1 VAVIE
6 SGCVSKVVLN
16 RNAVQLGISVHRL
29 VWAQS
34 EGGVIFGVDCTVI
47 CWVSQSGIGIVCT
60 FPYLSKV
67 AC

>member
-1 VAVIE
+1 MAVTE
-6 SGCVSKVVLN
+6 NGCMSKVVLN
-16 RNAVQLGISVHRL
+16 RNTVQKGISVHRL

-34 EGGVIFGVDCTVI
+34 EGGVIVGVDCTVK
-47 CWVSQSGIGIVCT
+47 CWVSRSGIGIVCT